1 MTAQRRE
8 HLVYNNKEYYLTT
21 EPLHLYLK
29 DNNIS
34 VKCCT
39 TNCWRGY
46 VGYWSI
52 EKNKLYL
59 TDLKAYIEN
68 FQEVGLDYLFPD
80 KKKVFAEWFSGEIRI
95 PHGKMMKY
103 IHQGYASLYETELF
117 IKIEK
122 GFVVDQYEID
132 NTHLYDDKAG
142 MEARNME
149 DLIQAIL
156 GVKPRKIK
164 PHKKKGIL
172 FRIIERMSN
181 SLFKEK

>member
-1 MTAQRRE
+1 
-8 HLVYNNKEYYLTT
+8 
-21 EPLHLYLK
+21 
-29 DNNIS
+29 
-34 VKCCT
+34 
-39 TNCWRGY
+39 
-46 VGYWSI
+46 
-52 EKNKLYL
+52 
-59 TDLKAYIEN
+59 
-68 FQEVGLDYLFPD
+68 
-80 KKKVFAEWFSGEIRI
+80 
-95 PHGKMMKY
+95 MMKY

-164 PHKKKGIL
+164 PHKKKAY
-172 FRIIERMSN
+172 FSE
-181 SLFKEK
+181 